1 MNKIIILVTLCL
13 VSFTSYAKNIAPLG
27 GSIVDEKDNVTI
39 EYTRFDGSVITKFS
53 TSNDWYLKKKSE
65 DPNAELPNFVKIN
78 RPITIVYT
86 NLEGQE
92 YASMNLRKWVKYES
106 TPQITTQV
114 ETETKLN
121 NLELIQH
128 PENPVENEFL
138 IKFKL
143 MNSSNVEFQI
153 INTQGVVVKSL
164 NQSMSSGLNTI
175 EMNLSDLGSGSY
187 FYKIIVG
194 NEILNKK
201 FIKIK

>member
-1 MNKIIILVTLCL
+1 MNKIIILVILCL
-13 VSFTSYAKNIAPLG
+13 VGFTTYAKDIAPLG

-53 TSNDWYLKKKSE
+53 TSNDWYLKTKSD
-65 DPNAELPNFVKIN
+65 DPNSELPNFVKTKQ
-78 RPITIVYT
+78 PMTIVYT

-106 TPQITTQV
+106 SPQITTQL

-153 INTQGVVVKSL
+153 INTQGVIVKSL

-175 EMNLSDLGSGSY
+175 EMNISDLGNGAY
-187 FYKIIVG
+187 FYKVIVG
-194 NEILNKK
+194 KETLNRK

>member
-1 MNKIIILVTLCL
+1 MNKILILIILCL
-13 VSFTSYAKNIAPLG
+13 VSFTSYAKDIAPLG

-53 TSNDWYLKKKSE
+53 TSNDWYLKKKSD
-65 DPNAELPNFVKIN
+65 DPTSELPNFVKTKQ
-78 RPITIVYT
+78 PITIVYSDID
-86 NLEGQE
+86 GQE

-106 TPQITTQV
+106 IPQTTTQV
-114 ETETKLN
+114 ETET
-121 NLELIQH
+121 NLKNIELIQH

-143 MNSSNVEFQI
+143 MNTSNVQFQI
-153 INTQGVVVKSL
+153 INSQGVIVKSL
-164 NQSMSSGLNTI
+164 NQSMNLGLNTI
-175 EMNLSDLGSGSY
+175 EMNISDLGNGAY

-194 NEILNKK
+194 NETLNKK

>member
-1 MNKIIILVTLCL
+1 MNKIIILVILCL
-13 VSFTSYAKNIAPLG
+13 VSFTSYAKDKAPLG
-27 GSIVDEKDNVTI
+27 GSIVNENENVTI

-53 TSNDWYLKKKSE
+53 TSNDWYLKTKSD
-65 DPNAELPNFVKIN
+65 DPTSELPNFVKTKQ
-78 RPITIVYT
+78 PMTIVYT

-143 MNSSNVEFQI
+143 INSSNVEFQI

-175 EMNLSDLGSGSY
+175 EMNISDLSSGAY
-187 FYKIIVG
+187 FYKVIVG
-194 NEILNKK
+194 NETLNRK